1 LYNKYI
7 VIITAENK
15 EKYILNTIY
24 SCLNAFN
31 NKSKVIVIY
40 TKLSNEKYLKNRF
53 SHFKNI
59 IFLKTPFKKKYSTQD
74 QIYKIEKAIKFLSNE
89 WVLLLDGDDMFKLN
103 KMKVLNNLKL
113 DKSKIYLHD
122 HDEKKGNLKNYKNKK
137 IYKKFFFYKKFFN
150 DWPEKINTSSIVVNG
165 NLLKKFYKNI
175 NPYQWKY
182 LAIDVQL
189 ILYYFYK
196 KKFEFINKNLTI
208 KLENINNL
216 DKNYSNKITKN
227 FWLRR
232 MEQHELTRKLSGKTN
247 IIDRIITKI
256 FLIFF
261 SK

>member
-1 LYNKYI
+1 
-7 VIITAENK
+7 
-15 EKYILNTIY
+15 
-24 SCLNAFN
+24 
-31 NKSKVIVIY
+31 
-40 TKLSNEKYLKNRF
+40 
-53 SHFKNI
+53 
-59 IFLKTPFKKKYSTQD
+59 
-74 QIYKIEKAIKFLSNE
+74 
-89 WVLLLDGDDMFKLN
+89 LLLDGDDMFKLN
-103 KMKVLNNLKL
+103 KIKVLNNLKL

>member
-1 LYNKYI
+1 MYNKYI

-24 SCLNAFN
+24 SCLNALD
-31 NKSKVIVIY
+31 NKSKIVIIY
-40 TKLSNEKYLKNRF
+40 TKLANEKFLKNKF
-53 SHFKNI
+53 SNFKNI
-59 IFLKTPFKKKYSTQD
+59 IFLKTLFKKKYSTQD
-74 QIYKIEKAIKFLSNE
+74 QIYKIEKATRFLNNE
-89 WVLLLDGDDMFKLN
+89 WVLLLDGDDIFKLN
-103 KMKVLNNLKL
+103 KIKVLNNLKL
-113 DKSKIYLHD
+113 DKSKLYLHD
-122 HDEKKGNLKNYKNKK
+122 HDEKKGNSKKYKNKK

-196 KKFEFINKNLTI
+196 NKFKFINKILTT

-216 DKNYSNKITKN
+216 DKNYSDKAKKN
-227 FWLRR
+227 YWLRR
-232 MEQHELTRKLSGKTN
+232 MEQHNLTRKLSGKKN
-247 IIDRIITKI
+247 LIDRKITQL
-256 FLIFF
+256 FLKFF
-261 SK
+261 F